1 MTGGP
6 SRLVRVGAQVVVC
19 SIALGSVM
27 WLIGWLHMRSEDGGV
42 EDLGL
47 AIGYGMVVLGLSAC
61 AVLGLLLMLGGLVSS
76 ARGRR
81 GQPSER

>member
-19 SIALGSVM
+19 SIALGSVV
-27 WLIGWLHMRSEDGGV
+27 WLIGWLHMRSQDGGM

-47 AIGYGMVVLGLSAC
+47 AIGYGLVVLGLSAC
-61 AVLGLLLMLGGLVSS
+61 AVLGLLLMVGGLIVSS
-76 ARGRR
+76 SRARR
-81 GQPSER
+81 ERI